1 MPVSYTI
8 VVVVVGIV
16 SGLILI
22 PLSLR
27 LIKAIASP
35 YRAADRNNRFIA
47 GVVDLAVAIALYAMI
62 APNNSIG
69 AASISALYVLCRDG
83 FFGGQSL
90 GKMCVGQVVIQLRS
104 GNRGQIT
111 DSICRNIIFAVPG
124 MNLVAVPFELTQI
137 ANDHQGIRIGDRL
150 AGTQVI
156 DGKDAKDLITSVK
169 EIIET
174 FKEEI
179 RERERERDH
188 TPR

>member
-1 MPVSYTI
+1 MPASYI
-8 VVVVVGIV
+8 MVVVGIL

-27 LIKAIASP
+27 LIKPIASP
-35 YRAADRNNRFIA
+35 YPAAYRTNRFIA
-47 GVVDLAVAIALYAMI
+47 GVVDLTVAVALYAMI

-69 AASISALYVLCRDG
+69 AATVSALYILCRDG
-83 FFGGQSL
+83 FFEGQSL
-90 GKMCVGQVVIQLRS
+90 GKMCVGQVVIQIRS
-104 GNRGQIT
+104 GNRGRIT

-156 DGKDAKDLITSVK
+156 DGKDAKDLLTSVK
-169 EIIET
+169 GIMET

-179 RERERERDH
+179 RERESERDD

>member
-1 MPVSYTI
+1 
-8 VVVVVGIV
+8 
-16 SGLILI
+16 
-22 PLSLR
+22 
-27 LIKAIASP
+27 
-35 YRAADRNNRFIA
+35 
-47 GVVDLAVAIALYAMI
+47 
-62 APNNSIG
+62 
-69 AASISALYVLCRDG
+69 
-83 FFGGQSL
+83 
-90 GKMCVGQVVIQLRS
+90 MCVGQLVIQLRS
-104 GNRGQIT
+104 GNRAQIT
-111 DSICRNIIFAVPG
+111 DSIRRNIIFAVPG

-137 ANDHQGIRIGDRL
+137 AKDHQGIRIGDRL

>member
-8 VVVVVGIV
+8 VVIVIGIV
-16 SGLILI
+16 SGIILI

-27 LIKAIASP
+27 LIKPFASP
-35 YRAADRNNRFIA
+35 YPAADRNNRFIA
-47 GVVDLAVAIALYAMI
+47 GVLDLTIAVAFYALI
-62 APNNSIG
+62 VPINSVV
-69 AASISALYVLCRDG
+69 AATASALYVLCRDG

-104 GNRGQIT
+104 GNPGKIT
-111 DSICRNIIFAVPG
+111 DSIRRNIIFAVPG
-124 MNLVAVPFELTQI
+124 MNLVAVPFELTLL

-156 DGKDAKDLITSVK
+156 DGKDARDLITFVK
-169 EIIET
+169 DILET
-174 FKEEI
+174 AMEEL
-179 RERERERDH
+179 RGRDD